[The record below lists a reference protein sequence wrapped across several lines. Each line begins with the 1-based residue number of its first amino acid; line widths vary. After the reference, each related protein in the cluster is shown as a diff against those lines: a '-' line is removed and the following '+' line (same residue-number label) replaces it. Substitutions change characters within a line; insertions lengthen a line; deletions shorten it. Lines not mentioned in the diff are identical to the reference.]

1 MWFVDLIT
9 SVKNDCLVFFL
20 GVWVFDLFDK
30 FCTWVMSSDSNLV
43 LGLSIRAIVM
53 LWVYIGLCLI

>member
-9 SVKNDCLVFFL
+9 SVKNDCLIIFL

-30 FCTWVMSSDSNLV
+30 FCAWVMSSDSNLV